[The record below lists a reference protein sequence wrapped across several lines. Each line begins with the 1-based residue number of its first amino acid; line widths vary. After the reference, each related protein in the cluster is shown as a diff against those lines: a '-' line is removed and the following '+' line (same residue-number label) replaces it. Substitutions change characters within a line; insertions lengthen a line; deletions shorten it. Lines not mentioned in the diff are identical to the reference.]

1 MVSIAMDPILDIIA
15 NLEQRESGKSN
26 DKTIR
31 SNSDD
36 PSKRGSFV
44 CVVASLSCMH
54 SSMHSVLRGPDSYIY
69 QSMRKLKSKSDALMS
84 LVDGSTHH
92 VQNLEEAYQP
102 SSCIASSARISVA
115 ADFSSKSSRKRVNI
129 PGGGP

>member
-1 MVSIAMDPILDIIA
+1 MVSIAVDPILDEIA

-44 CVVASLSCMH
+44 CVVAALSC
-54 SSMHSVLRGPDSYIY
+54 
-69 QSMRKLKSKSDALMS
+69 AL
-84 LVDGSTHH
+84 
-92 VQNLEEAYQP
+92 
-102 SSCIASSARISVA
+102 SSACIPFCEA
-115 ADFSSKSSRKRVNI
+115 LTATYVNLCVSLNRSQTRS
-129 PGGGP
+129 